1 MKILIVTELLAPYRV
16 SWFNELGKEAEV
28 TVLYTKDSEES
39 REKNWLSSKPEQCVC
54 KKLNGIHIFQKEI
67 CFSLIK
73 ELKGDYDIIL
83 LDGYGFLTQMLGIL
97 YLKLSN
103 REFVMNIDGGLIKEN
118 ENSIIRGIK
127 KFFIKSPLYY
137 LSSSKT
143 TDKYLEFYGANKEN
157 IFHHHFTTLFNEDIT
172 KEILS
177 NESKNKIKE
186 DLGIKEKKVIIS
198 VGRFIESK
206 GFDILIK
213 SAQYIRNDTGI
224 YIIGGNPTKQYFD
237 IINKYNIENVHFVGF
252 KNKTEL
258 KKYYQMADL
267 FALPTRGDVWG
278 LVINEAMA
286 CGLPIITTDKCV
298 AGLELVQNFDN
309 GFIVPA
315 DDVPELAK
323 KINLILSDN
332 NTCAKMAMRSLEKI
346 KDYTIENMAKKHIE
360 IFYKI
365 INEEKKCCQK

>member
-28 TVLYTKDSEES
+28 TVLYTKESEES
-39 REKNWLSSKPEQCVC
+39 RESNWLSSKPEQCVC
-54 KKLNGIHIFQKEI
+54 KKLNGIRILQKEI

-73 ELKGDYDIIL
+73 EFKVDYDIIL
-83 LDGYGFLTQMLGIL
+83 LDGYGFITQMLGIL
-97 YLKLSN
+97 YLKWSN
-103 REFVMNIDGGLIKEN
+103 REFIMNIDGGLIKEN

-127 KFFIKSPLYY
+127 KFFIKAPSYY

-157 IFHHHFTTLFNEDIT
+157 IFHHHFTTLFNDDIAN
-172 KEILS
+172 EILS
-177 NESKNKIKE
+177 GERKKIIRE
-186 DLGIKEKKVIIS
+186 NLDIKEKNIIVS

-213 SAQYIRNDTGI
+213 SAQHIRNDTGI
-224 YIIGGNPTKQYFD
+224 YIIGGNPTKQYLE
-237 IINKYNIENVHFVGF
+237 IINKYNIDNVHFVGF

-258 KKYYQMADL
+258 KEYYKMADL
-267 FALPTRGDVWG
+267 FVLPTRGDVWG

-298 AGLELVQNFDN
+298 AGLELVQNFEN
-309 GFIVPA
+309 GFIVPV
-315 DDVPELAK
+315 DDINQLSK
-323 KINLILSDN
+323 KINLILSDDG
-332 NTCAKMAMRSLEKI
+332 THAKMAMKSLEKI
-346 KDYTIENMAKKHIE
+346 KDYTIENMTKKHID

-365 INEEKKCCQK
+365 MNEEK